1 MSLQHLNVRNQK
13 QAQNC
18 EVCVKRIWKELKAPL
33 PQLGLEQLKQKDKK
47 QKTKQNKKSM
57 YYN

>member
-1 MSLQHLNVRNQK
+1 MSETKNKLKTVR
-13 QAQNC
+13 
-18 EVCVKRIWKELKAPL
+18 CVLKGYGRNLKLPL

-57 YYN
+57 YYNWL